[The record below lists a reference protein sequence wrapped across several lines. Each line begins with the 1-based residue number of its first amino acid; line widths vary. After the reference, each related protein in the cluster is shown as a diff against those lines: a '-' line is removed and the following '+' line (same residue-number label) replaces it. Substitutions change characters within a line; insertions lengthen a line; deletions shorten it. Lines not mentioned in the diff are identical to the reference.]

1 MQIVIDNRYN
11 ITKVGRGFSPLLLS
25 ILNTGF
31 KQHFV
36 GFVRTSLKRIAFKL
50 ILICSLFL
58 TANTY
63 AAEVNIKSFQK
74 GSYQSMLTEYQGQPL
89 VLILWSVTC
98 SACLD
103 EMELIHNIHQQQ
115 PKLNMLMLSV
125 DGPEFHQEMT
135 QIIKQAKL
143 TDIDHW
149 SFAEDNSPALRYA
162 IDSQWYGELP
172 RTYFFNAQ
180 HDKTGISGVL
190 SPKKYK
196 EIVAELVSNK

>member
-1 MQIVIDNRYN
+1 MQKVIDNRYN
-11 ITKVGRGFSPLLLS
+11 ITKVGRGFSPLVS
-25 ILNTGF
+25 SMLNTEF
-31 KQHFV
+31 KLYFV
-36 GFVRTSLKRIAFKL
+36 GFARSYLKRTAFKL

-58 TANTY
+58 AANAY
-63 AAEVNIKSFQK
+63 AAEVNIKAFQK
-74 GSYQSMLTEYQGQPL
+74 GSYQSILTEYQDQPL

-135 QIIKQAKL
+135 QIIKLAKL
-143 TDIDHW
+143 TDLDHW
-149 SFAEDNSPALRYA
+149 GFAEDNSPALRYA

-180 HDKTGISGVL
+180 HDKASISGVL

-196 EIVAELVSNK
+196 EMVAELLSTK